1 MDHEPRKSLAGS
13 SAYGHVRLQSSCW
26 SAQSSYLEAWLGEE
40 WTAFLCVVVVGS
52 FSFLLAI
59 NWRPPSAPGGHLPF
73 LVTEGF
79 LPGCFPP
86 YQMGAAALD
95 NIITEVSTRSHILL
109 CQEQVPSTLK
119 GKGTHK
125 SVSTRNCQ
133 EQVPSTLKGKG
144 THRVWAPGIVV
155 ARGHHKT
162 VHQESSEKKVSS
174 GILCLVA

>member
-119 GKGTHK
+119 GKGTH
-125 SVSTRNCQ
+125 
-133 EQVPSTLKGKG
+133 
-144 THRVWAPGIVV
+144 RVWAPGIVV